1 MTNARPVLLPTTSS
15 TGVSPSMLPAVECSG
30 DDLSARVAIEPA
42 TTNAPVQRAVGG
54 RPDRTDEHVTK
65 AAGRMAVRSLP
76 APASRSSVTIAIPL
90 DVIPAVT
97 VVQAPPGLI
106 TKRNAGHLG
115 MTGAELL
122 RILRAMS
129 ADPRFSAAVVRHGKS
144 LRGAPPEAILDYLR
158 AAPLAAAKD
167 DEGPDLD
174 LMRRAGYELAPREAP
189 RRARRA

>member
-1 MTNARPVLLPTTSS
+1 MMNALPMTSS
-15 TGVSPSMLPAVECSG
+15 AGVSPSTVPAVEPGS
-30 DDLSARVAIEPA
+30 DNRSARVAIEPTI
-42 TTNAPVQRAVGG
+42 TTAPTLRALQGPPQRM
-54 RPDRTDEHVTK
+54 DEHATR
-65 AAGRMAVRSLP
+65 AAGHVAVRSLP
-76 APASRSSVTIAIPL
+76 APASRSSVTVAIPL

-115 MTGAELL
+115 MTAAELL

-158 AAPLAAAKD
+158 AAPPAAAKEE
-167 DEGPDLD
+167 EGPDLE

-189 RRARRA
+189 RRARGA

>member
-15 TGVSPSMLPAVECSG
+15 TGVSPSTLPAVEYSG
-30 DDLSARVAIEPA
+30 DDRSARVAIEPI
-42 TTNAPVQRAVGG
+42 TNAPAG

-76 APASRSSVTIAIPL
+76 VPASRSSVTIAIPL

-106 TKRNAGHLG
+106 TKRNADYLG
-115 MTGAELL
+115 MTAAELL

-129 ADPRFSAAVVRHGKS
+129 ADPRFFTAVVRHGKS
-144 LRGAPPEAILDYLR
+144 LRGAPPDAILDYLR
-158 AAPLAAAKD
+158 AAPPAAAKD
-167 DEGPDLD
+167 DEGPDVE
-174 LMRRAGYELAPREAP
+174 LMRRAGYELAPREGP
-189 RRARRA
+189 RRARSA